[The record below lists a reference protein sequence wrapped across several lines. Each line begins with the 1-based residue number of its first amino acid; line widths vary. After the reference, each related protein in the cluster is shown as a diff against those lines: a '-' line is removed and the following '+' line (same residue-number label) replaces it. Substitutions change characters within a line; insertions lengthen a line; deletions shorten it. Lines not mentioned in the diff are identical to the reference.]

1 MDVSGLLTV
10 PAGRGHHLHGQ
21 VLLTDVGV
29 DNLKLI
35 GLIGAWFNEKLV
47 GNDVL
52 VQTGDLTGNLPVSEF
67 NSEGTVDMAESQ
79 LTANAVALRQLGYRV
94 PETDA
99 GVTVYVID
107 PGSPAWKTLHIGD
120 VITSVDG
127 TPTPNPDA
135 LIAAIHSHMPGQDVT
150 LRVGTID
157 HPASGHNVTLRLGS
171 EVEEGKTV
179 PIIGIGDPN
188 APYVGAMGTQPS
200 YTLPFTVDIN
210 ADNIGGPSAGLAFTL
225 TILDEL
231 SGGHLTGGRI
241 VAATGTIDPDGS
253 VGQVGGV
260 AQKTI
265 AVERAGATLFLVPE
279 AQLPVARSK
288 ANASLTVL
296 GVTSLHQALKD
307 LARYGGKLAAAS
319 HGPPAGAAGN
329 SVPTDW
335 QDSPWS

>member
-1 MDVSGLLTV
+1 
-10 PAGRGHHLHGQ
+10 
-21 VLLTDVGV
+21 
-29 DNLKLI
+29 
-35 GLIGAWFNEKLV
+35 
-47 GNDVL
+47 VL

-107 PGSPAWKTLHIGD
+107 PGSPAWTALHIGD

-135 LIAAIHSHMPGQDVT
+135 LVAAIHSHMPGQEVT
-150 LRVGTID
+150 LSVGTID
-157 HPASGHNVTLRLGS
+157 HPTSDHNVTLRLGS
-171 EVEEGKTV
+171 EVEDGKAV

-188 APYVGAMGTQPS
+188 APYVGSMGTQPA
-200 YTLPFTVDIN
+200 YRLPFTVDIN

-241 VAATGTIDPDGS
+241 VAATGTIDPDGT

-288 ANASLTVL
+288 ENASLTVL
-296 GVTSLHQALKD
+296 GVTSLHQALQD
-307 LARYGGKLAAAS
+307 LARYGGKLGAAA
-319 HGPPAGAAGN
+319 HGPPAGAGGN

-335 QDSPWS
+335 QASPWS